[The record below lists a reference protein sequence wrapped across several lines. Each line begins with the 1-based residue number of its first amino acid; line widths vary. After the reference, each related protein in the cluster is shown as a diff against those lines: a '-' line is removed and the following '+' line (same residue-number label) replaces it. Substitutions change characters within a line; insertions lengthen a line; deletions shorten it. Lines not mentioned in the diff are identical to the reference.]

1 MSILN
6 LNTPQGRG
14 PVGKKSMKLW
24 MGVGLLAAVLGF
36 GSTFAA
42 NITLNSPE
50 GSTEFGQGVTQT
62 VYCGE
67 GESSVNVSP
76 ASVYVNPTFKV
87 KFYTNELGNSG
98 NSISTSATKQTINAK
113 TSPSFPRFSTLASSS
128 SGWWVLAAN
137 PTSALSPQPAIAT
150 VLATPS
156 AYIFAISS
164 SSSQYKIGT
173 LTEDRTID
181 AVDNSSSFRLSAVTI
196 SNIPDDCQDVN
207 FILSA
212 YSDSSTALTLVTN
225 SSRNPLIT
233 EVAAKWTDSENSVN
247 ASRSRIS
254 FQSTSGLVTASQDDG
269 SGSDSRL
276 TFTFVPGV
284 GGSALSAKDLVKL
297 IVETQEDTL
306 GSSSSSSS

>member
-6 LNTPQGRG
+6 LNAPQGRG
-14 PVGKKSMKLW
+14 PIGKKSAKIW

-67 GESSVNVSP
+67 GESSVTVSP

-87 KFYTNELGNSG
+87 KFYTNTTGSEITPG
-98 NSISTSATKQTINAK
+98 TPRQTINAK
-113 TSPSFPRFSTLASSS
+113 SNSSFPRFNSLTSSS
-128 SGWWVLAAN
+128 SGWWV
-137 PTSALSPQPAIAT
+137 TKTGGSISPQPSITT
-150 VLATPS
+150 VLGDPS
-156 AYIFAISS
+156 SYIFAISS
-164 SSSQYKIGT
+164 SSSNYRIGNT
-173 LTEDRTID
+173 TEERVID
-181 AVDNSSSFRLSAVTI
+181 AVDNSSSFRLNSVTI
-196 SNIPDDCQDVN
+196 SNIPEACDNVD

-212 YSDSSTALTLVTN
+212 YSDSATALTLVTN
-225 SSRNPLIT
+225 SSRSPLIT
-233 EVAAKWTDSENSVN
+233 EVAAKWTNSSNSVN
-247 ASRSRIS
+247 VSQSRNS
-254 FQSTSGLVTASQDDG
+254 FSGTSGLVTATQDD
-269 SGSDSRL
+269 SPTKLL

-306 GSSSSSSS
+306 GSSSSS

>member
-14 PVGKKSMKLW
+14 PVGKKTAKLW

-42 NITLNSPE
+42 NISLNSPE
-50 GSTEFGQGVTQT
+50 GTTEFGQGVTQT
-62 VYCGE
+62 VYCGD

-87 KFYTNELGNSG
+87 KFYTNPTGSD
-98 NSISTSATKQTINAK
+98 IPATSRQTINGK
-113 TSPSFPRFSTLASSS
+113 SNPSFPRFSTLTNPTT
-128 SGWWVLAAN
+128 GWWVSRTGTKLD
-137 PTSALSPQPAIAT
+137 PQPSITT
-150 VLATPS
+150 VLGDPS
-156 AYIFAISS
+156 NYIFAPSNES
-164 SSSQYKIGT
+164 AKYKIGT
-173 LTEDRTID
+173 STEDRVID
-181 AVDNSSSFRLSAVTI
+181 AVDNSSSFRLSSVTI
-196 SNIPDDCQDVN
+196 SNIPEECEDVN

-225 SSRNPLIT
+225 SNRSPLIT
-233 EVAAKWTDSENSVN
+233 QVAAKWTNSDNSVN
-247 ASRSRIS
+247 ASRSRVS
-254 FQSTSGLVTASQDDG
+254 FEGTSGLVTASQDDG
-269 SGSDSRL
+269 SDKDSRL
-276 TFTFVPGV
+276 TFTFVPGS

-306 GSSSSSSS
+306 GDASSDSD

>member
-6 LNTPQGRG
+6 LNAPQGRG
-14 PVGKKSMKLW
+14 PVGKKSVKLW

-87 KFYTNELGNSG
+87 RFYTNTTGSDVTPG
-98 NSISTSATKQTINAK
+98 TTKQTINEK
-113 TSPSFPRFSTLASSS
+113 SSSSFPRFNTRTSPS
-128 SGWWVLAAN
+128 SGWWVSN
-137 PTSALSPQPAIAT
+137 TGGTLSPQPTIAT
-150 VLATPS
+150 VLGNPS
-156 AYIFAISS
+156 AYIFATSNDSS
-164 SSSQYKIGT
+164 KYKIGT

-196 SNIPDDCQDVN
+196 SNIPDDCEDVN

-233 EVAAKWTDSENSVN
+233 EVAAKWTDSENIVN

-306 GSSSSSSS
+306 GSSSSD

>member
-14 PVGKKSMKLW
+14 PVGKKSVKLW

-67 GESSVNVSP
+67 GESSSVNVSP

-87 KFYTNELGNSG
+87 KFYTNTTGPDVTPG
-98 NSISTSATKQTINAK
+98 TTKQTINEK
-113 TSPSFPRFSTLASSS
+113 SSSSFPRFNTRTSSS
-128 SGWWVLAAN
+128 SGWLVSNNGGTLSSQ
-137 PTSALSPQPAIAT
+137 PTIAT
-150 VLATPS
+150 VLANPS
-156 AYIFAISS
+156 AYIFATSS
-164 SSSQYKIGT
+164 DSSKYRIGT
-173 LTEDRTID
+173 STEDRTID
-181 AVDNSSSFRLSAVTI
+181 AVDNSSSFRLNSVTI
-196 SNIPDDCQDVN
+196 SNIPESCKNVN

-306 GSSSSSSS
+306 GSSSSS